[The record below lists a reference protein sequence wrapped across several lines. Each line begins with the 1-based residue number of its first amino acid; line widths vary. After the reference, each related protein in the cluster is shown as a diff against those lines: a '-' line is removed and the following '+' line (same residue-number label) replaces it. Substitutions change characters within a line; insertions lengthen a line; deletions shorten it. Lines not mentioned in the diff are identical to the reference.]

1 MESGDRQS
9 TGGGEDRRVGGASYV
24 IVCETVRAEGGPSTE
39 RAGDRAGAKSGGASG
54 CNGGDGERA
63 GAPDGPESG
72 ESYKRHAR
80 CPLPSTEQ
88 SVVD

>member
-1 MESGDRQS
+1 M
-9 TGGGEDRRVGGASYV
+9 

-72 ESYKRHAR
+72 ECCLQAA
-80 CPLPSTEQ
+80 CPLPVTTDQ